1 MENYLINIKNKGEL
15 LYKATRFLN
24 MVNDKET
31 LVIAKALIN
40 KKANIEKNLELY
52 GKIRDWINF

>member
-1 MENYLINIKNKGEL
+1 M